1 MELPRQSSQASDSSW
16 DVDDMIGVSSH
27 APTQVLP
34 PPYEPPSPTTP
45 SPTSSG
51 VSWRTG
57 VRPLP
62 SAPRRPSAWE
72 RASSSLDT
80 PPRCLSED
88 ASSCSRSRLREPLPR
103 PPSPAPSEE
112 TMPPSYVHATPNVSV
127 PLVPSLLSTS
137 TDLARLSHVAQLL
150 SCVIPRQPLI
160 KGSVIY
166 PLGFT
171 GRTLV
176 STLADMLSQYVHVS
190 PGFVMCE
197 SLLLHAARSLALS
210 MARSLQTQ
218 LYLHEADWEDH
229 PMSDDVGGVYMLYSD
244 RVHTDKTT
252 PAQVAMPGLSAELFV
267 STPWNTIALSPV
279 AAAAAASAPSHDLP
293 TGLFT
298 PLTRCYSPTCS
309 HTEGACYA
317 PSCPRTNRMLL
328 CVAEEPR
335 ETVDT
340 VVAAAW
346 VETVPAALAASLPR
360 EEVKRQNAIY
370 EFVQKEEAFLHDLG
384 LLRQWEERLCQR
396 STQASVGLL
405 EDAPLRGEAL
415 ESFVRDV
422 FGLVA
427 PLQGHIQAFVDR
439 LLERQREE
447 APVVQHIA
455 DVFVRA
461 ALEWSNAYTE
471 YVVHYPLALARFKA
485 EVAGNARL
493 RHFVEDCRRDPAA
506 QRHALDQF
514 LFRPPARLQ
523 RYHLHLE
530 SIAKYTP
537 PDHEDTETITLA
549 MSIIDEQC
557 RRAQTGVE
565 ENEMQLRLRHL
576 ASQLEP
582 KRSDVLVDLNL
593 WHPQRRIHLETP
605 LFRWPDNFEFEWTE
619 MRGILLDNYMVLAKP
634 RPEDEGAQDAP
645 GRLVYSKRPIPV
657 ACLDAGGFHDTP
669 VGRSSVGRRLLPTD
683 VHGMY
688 PFSVWHRFRPAQ
700 VWTMYAPSEEVRQA
714 WRHALSQAAT
724 SDPAAGPFM
733 RCDCSGDVF
742 RPPIASPGTM
752 LAWRDSSGMADITCT
767 ASWRGPSGEALLAI
781 GTAEGVWIGH
791 PARPTTLRK
800 VLHVRH
806 VTQCAVLA
814 PYHRFLVLAD
824 RTLIAYDLEALV
836 PSGTR
841 VPSLAPLRLSNA
853 REVQFFALGE
863 LDGRPYLV
871 YAKRKA
877 TETSVRVMV
886 PVASVASDRHPAALT
901 GFHLLHKFY
910 VYPEATHI
918 QCSARVL
925 LVTTA
930 RAVFTYSLEE
940 QELVPFPAVR
950 QRDERRQA
958 LLRQWDSAHPLG
970 AFAVPDM
977 GWLVCYDRGCLYV
990 DADGQL
996 AQAEKAFT
1004 WEAPAQRVLFHDGYV
1019 LAGCASCVEV
1029 REARTGHLAQI
1040 LAARDLRLLSRQDAA
1055 TEPQLSAGPLPALV
1069 ELRKSAERRDM
1080 PRVVALMPRDTQ
1092 SM

>member
-1 MELPRQSSQASDSSW
+1 
-16 DVDDMIGVSSH
+16 
-27 APTQVLP
+27 
-34 PPYEPPSPTTP
+34 
-45 SPTSSG
+45 
-51 VSWRTG
+51 
-57 VRPLP
+57 
-62 SAPRRPSAWE
+62 
-72 RASSSLDT
+72 
-80 PPRCLSED
+80 
-88 ASSCSRSRLREPLPR
+88 
-103 PPSPAPSEE
+103 
-112 TMPPSYVHATPNVSV
+112 VSV

-137 TDLARLSHVAQLL
+137 TDLTHLSQVAQLL

-166 PLGFT
+166 PLSFT

-176 STLADMLSQYVHVS
+176 STLADMLSQYIHVS
-190 PGFVMCE
+190 PSFSMCE
-197 SLLLHAARSLALS
+197 PLLLHAARSVALN

-218 LYLHEADWEDH
+218 LFLHEVDWEDH
-229 PMSDDVGGVYMLYSD
+229 PMSDDMSGVYMLYSD
-244 RVHTDKTT
+244 RVHTDKAT

-267 STPWNTIALSPV
+267 STPWNTIALSPL

-293 TGLFT
+293 TGIFT

-309 HTEGACYA
+309 HTEGSCYA
-317 PSCPRTNRMLL
+317 PSCPRTNRMML
-328 CVAEEPR
+328 CVLEEPR
-335 ETVDT
+335 ETIDT

-346 VETVPAALAASLPR
+346 VETVPTTLVESLPLK
-360 EEVKRQNAIY
+360 EVKRQNAIY
-370 EFVQKEEAFLHDLG
+370 EFVQKEEAFLQDLD
-384 LLRQWEERLCQR
+384 LLRQWEERLRQR
-396 STQASVGLL
+396 STQASVGPLD
-405 EDAPLRGEAL
+405 DAPLHGEEL

-422 FGLVA
+422 FGLVM

-471 YVVHYPLALARFKA
+471 YVMHYPIALARFKA

-493 RHFVEDCRRDPAA
+493 RRFVDDCRRDPAA

-537 PDHEDTETITLA
+537 PDNEDTETMSLA

-557 RRAQTGVE
+557 RRAQIGVE
-565 ENEMQLRLRHL
+565 ESEMRLQLRRL

-582 KRSDVLVDLNL
+582 KRPDVLVDLNL
-593 WHPQRRIHLETP
+593 WHPQRRVLLQTP

-619 MRGILLDNYMVLAKP
+619 MRGILLDNYIVLAKP
-634 RPEDEGAQDAP
+634 RHEEESAAYDAP
-645 GRLVYSKRPIPV
+645 TKLVYSKRPIPLPCV
-657 ACLDAGGFHDTP
+657 DAGGFYDAP

-700 VWTMYAPSEEVRQA
+700 VWTLYAPSEEVRQA
-714 WRHALSQAAT
+714 WRQALSQLAT
-724 SDPAAGPFM
+724 SDPAVGPLV

-742 RPPIASPGTM
+742 RPLTPSLGTT
-752 LAWRDSSGMADITCT
+752 LPWRDSPGIADITCT
-767 ASWRGPSGEALLAI
+767 TSWRGPRGETLLAI
-781 GTAEGVWIGH
+781 GTSDGVWIGY
-791 PARPTTLRK
+791 PAQPTTLRK

-836 PSGTR
+836 PSGAR

-863 LDGRPYLV
+863 LDGHPYLV

-886 PVASVASDRHPAALT
+886 PVASVASERHATSLT
-901 GFHLLHKFY
+901 GFHLLHVRGSTNAEILRVSRGY
-910 VYPEATHI
+910 AHPVLGTRLARDHAARDVHVQPRGAGARAVSRCASARRAAPGAAAPVG
-918 QCSARVL
+918 QCAPPGGLCCAGHGLARVL
-925 LVTTA
+925 
-930 RAVFTYSLEE
+930 
-940 QELVPFPAVR
+940 
-950 QRDERRQA
+950 
-958 LLRQWDSAHPLG
+958 
-970 AFAVPDM
+970 
-977 GWLVCYDRGCLYV
+977 
-990 DADGQL
+990 
-996 AQAEKAFT
+996 
-1004 WEAPAQRVLFHDGYV
+1004 
-1019 LAGCASCVEV
+1019 
-1029 REARTGHLAQI
+1029 
-1040 LAARDLRLLSRQDAA
+1040 
-1055 TEPQLSAGPLPALV
+1055 
-1069 ELRKSAERRDM
+1069 
-1080 PRVVALMPRDTQ
+1080 
-1092 SM
+1092 